1 MLCGLI
7 SQPSASFSLKT
18 DCVAGMPQ
26 ATRFDRE
33 FVSAPALGS
42 MRRVAV
48 IKHKDDDAATTE

>member
-18 DCVAGMPQ
+18 DCAGILQ
-26 ATRFDRE
+26 ATRFDRG

-42 MRRVAV
+42 MRRVVV
-48 IKHKDDDAATTE
+48 IQHKDDNATTTE